1 MLTESLTELAAPDV
15 VIGDMDS
22 IRPDVAEGLKRTVQ
36 LVHAP
41 DQDKTDLTKC
51 LEFIAHDF
59 GKDLQASRILLLGG
73 TSGRFDHALAA
84 INSLFYATSQL
95 NQEVYCLDGE
105 NLTFVLNEG
114 KKCIK
119 IDRQCVTGT
128 CGVVPFCQRETIV
141 TMTGFRWNLG

>member
-1 MLTESLTELAAPDV
+1 LWNHSLKRYCTDGGANRVAHRNSELAAPDV

-36 LVHAP
+36 L
-41 DQDKTDLTKC
+41 
-51 LEFIAHDF
+51 
-59 GKDLQASRILLLGG
+59 ASRILLLGG